1 MEENN
6 FLKLD
11 CDYWD
16 KELEIWGFLLCVI
29 SFYGW
34 IVLNSNYDEKIIRVY
49 RSLIVL
55 KNVDSVFLI

>member
-34 IVLNSNYDEKIIRVY
+34 IVSNSNYDEKIIGVY

>member
-34 IVLNSNYDEKIIRVY
+34 IVLNSNYDEKIIGVY